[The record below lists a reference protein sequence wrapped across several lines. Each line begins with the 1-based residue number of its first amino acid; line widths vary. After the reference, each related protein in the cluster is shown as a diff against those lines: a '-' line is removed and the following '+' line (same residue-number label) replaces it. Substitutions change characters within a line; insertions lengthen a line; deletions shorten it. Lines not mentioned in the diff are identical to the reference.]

1 MIYCIYAHK
10 IESLVKLES
19 LKTRNQERNKTTSTL
34 KLPIDSNLIASRRNI
49 TISKN
54 VKMLVGSGGS
64 GGGGGDNSYYWISNM
79 TSEDACWALGFFY
92 HSIH

>member
-1 MIYCIYAHK
+1 M
-10 IESLVKLES
+10 VKLES

-34 KLPIDSNLIASRRNI
+34 KLPNDSNLIASRRNI

-54 VKMLVGSGGS
+54 VKMLVGSGG
-64 GGGGGDNSYYWISNM
+64 GDNNSYYWISNM
-79 TSEDACWALGFFY
+79 TSEDACWALGLFY